1 MMTPAGSAMA
11 EAART
16 SGPPEH
22 WEADA
27 VLTDGGLVHIRPITP
42 QDADRLRRFHAG
54 LSEQTV
60 YNRFF
65 VAVPVL
71 SDRDVEHFTVVDHV
85 DRVALV
91 ALIGDDIVGVV
102 RYDRVREPD
111 GRPSDEAEV
120 AFVIADEMQGRGLGP
135 LLLEHLAEAARER
148 GVRRFVAETL
158 PTNRRMLAVFASAG
172 YGVKRRF
179 EEGVVMVGFSLAPTD
194 ESVAVARAR
203 EQRAE
208 ARSVARLLRPESV
221 AVIGA
226 SAEPGSVGAGLVS
239 ALVEAGFTG
248 TLAAVTPS
256 AGTGKGV
263 AGLPTY
269 SSIRDVPDRVDLAV
283 VAVPASALPQVVQEC
298 AAAGVRGLV
307 VVTTLGER
315 GGRAERELLALARA
329 GGMRVLGPE
338 SLGVVN
344 TDPEVRLDAS
354 LSPVRSLPGRVAFA
368 SHAGPLVVP
377 VLETAAARGLG
388 LSCVVSMGA
397 RVDVSGNDLLQFW
410 ADDERTDVIA
420 LHLESFGNPR
430 KFGRLARRVGRTTP
444 VVVLASGRARGAT
457 SEALFRQAGVVT
469 VDNFQHLYDTMA
481 LLACQPL
488 PRGRRVAVIGTSVSL
503 NSLAADAVASLGLS
517 LSRRDDLP
525 FDATPD
531 MLRDTVI
538 EAAAAADAV
547 LAMVVPAY
555 GSDGAELAAVLPGA
569 AAEAG
574 GEVPVL
580 AVWLGIQGVPE
591 ALRAPATPDS
601 DLGDGVPAR
610 GSVPTFSS
618 PDAAALALLR
628 AAEHAEWRRCPEGEV
643 PALPDVQPVRARH
656 TLEVLQ
662 SGRAEATQ
670 LGPGPA
676 RELLASY
683 GIAVTPRAV
692 VTDVERAVRRAAALG
707 YPVAL
712 KVAAGPLRHRVEGGG
727 VRLDL
732 VDEAALRRAWEHMEQ
747 RLGEAMLPCVVQ
759 PMVPPGVPVIVQL
772 VADPVFGPV
781 LTTQIGGI
789 VRDVAPQQAAR
800 IVPLTDTDAADLV
813 RSMPG
818 SHLLTGARAG
828 ATPDTG
834 GLEDLLL
841 RLSRLSEDV
850 PELVALA
857 LDPVVV
863 SEHGTHVLSV
873 EGTLGPAHPDPD
885 AGPRRLRGPLDEGP
899 AA

>member
-1 MMTPAGSAMA
+1 MSTTLGTLGSAA
-11 EAART
+11 TAA
-16 SGPPEH
+16 GAPEH

-27 VLTDGGLVHIRPITP
+27 VLGDGGLVHIRPIRP
-42 QDADRLRRFHAG
+42 DDADRLRRFHAG
-54 LSEQTV
+54 LSPQTV

-65 VAVPVL
+65 VAMPTL
-71 SDRDVEHFTVVDHV
+71 SDRDIHRFTVVDHV

-102 RYDRVREPD
+102 RYDRARLPD

-158 PTNRRMLAVFASAG
+158 PTNRRMIGVFATAG

-179 EEGVVMVGFSLAPTD
+179 EDGVVMVGFSLAPTD
-194 ESVAVARAR
+194 ESVAVTRAR

-226 SAEPGSVGAGLVS
+226 SEEPGSVGAGLVA

-248 TLAAVTPS
+248 TLAAVNP
-256 AGTGKGV
+256 GTQSG
-263 AGLPTY
+263 ARIAELSTY
-269 SSIRDVPDRVDLAV
+269 ASIRDVPSRVDLAV
-283 VAVPASALPQVVQEC
+283 VAVPAAALPQVVREC

-315 GGRAERELLALARA
+315 GGQAERELLALARA

-344 TDPEVRLDAS
+344 TDPGVRLDAS
-354 LSPVRSLPGRVAFA
+354 LSSVRSLPGRVGFA
-368 SHAGPLVVP
+368 SHAGPLALP
-377 VLETAAARGLG
+377 VLEAAAARGLG
-388 LSCVVSMGA
+388 LSSAVSMGA

-410 ADDERTDVIA
+410 GDDERTEVIA

-457 SEALFRQAGVVT
+457 SAALFRQAGVVT
-469 VDNFQHLYDTMA
+469 VDTFQQLYDVMA

-488 PRGRRVAVIGTSVSL
+488 PVGRCVAVVGTSVSL
-503 NSLAADAVASLGLS
+503 NSLGADALTGLGLDV
-517 LSRRDDLP
+517 SRRDDLP
-525 FDATPD
+525 FDAPPGV
-531 MLRDTVI
+531 LREAVV
-538 EAAAAADAV
+538 AAARDAHAV
-547 LAMVVPAY
+547 LALVVPPY
-555 GSDGAELAAVLPGA
+555 GSDGTELAAVLPA
-569 AAEAG
+569 AASEAG

-580 AVWLGIQGVPE
+580 AVWLGVQGLPE
-591 ALRAPATPDS
+591 PLRATTSPD
-601 DLGDGVPAR
+601 DDHQDGVPAR
-610 GSVPTFSS
+610 GSVPSFTS
-618 PDAAALALLR
+618 PDAAAIALLK
-628 AAEHAEWRRCPEGEV
+628 AAQHAEWRRAPQGETRE
-643 PALPDVQPVRARH
+643 LPDVQPVRARH
-656 TLEVLQ
+656 TVEVLQ
-662 SGRAEATQ
+662 AGRVEEAP

-683 GIAVTPRAV
+683 GIGLTPSSV
-692 VTDVERAVRRAAALG
+692 VTDVERAVRRARVLR

-732 VDEAALRRAWEHMEQ
+732 VDEGALRRAWAHMQE
-747 RLGEAMLPCVVQ
+747 RLGEGMLPCIVQ

-781 LTTQIGGI
+781 LTTQIGGT
-789 VRDVAPQQAAR
+789 VRDVAPERAAR

-813 RSMPG
+813 TSMPG
-818 SHLLTGARAG
+818 AHLLTGSRG
-828 ATPDTG
+828 GPVLDTA

-850 PELVALA
+850 PELVSLA

-863 SEHGTHVLSV
+863 SEHATHVLAV
-873 EGTLGPAHPDPD
+873 EGTLGAASPDPD
-885 AGPRRLRGPLDEGP
+885 TGPRRLRPLD
-899 AA
+899 